1 MCECRCLIL
10 FDVVCFAQ
18 HTFLHTCVLHT
29 LNSCISVIKHASIF
43 HSFSELLYIC
53 SYQVWGLI
61 IPIINFA
68 LCKPSFFINA
78 YGNLLFEVSP
88 KSLKSTS
95 QAPYLQSTPCLLGFS
110 GSFGGLC
117 ALEPLDRRSALRGLP
132 AHVGILFGNQT

>member
-1 MCECRCLIL
+1 M
-10 FDVVCFAQ
+10 
-18 HTFLHTCVLHT
+18 
-29 LNSCISVIKHASIF
+29 
-43 HSFSELLYIC
+43 C

-68 LCKPSFFINA
+68 LCMPSFFINA

-88 KSLKSTS
+88 KS